1 MLDLA
6 FELDLAP
13 PRMTA
18 QQKGE
23 RAVVDADG
31 RAFVLHFR
39 KREIVRIER
48 AYLAALR
55 PHAPREPLRGPV
67 GVSFGYYYPA
77 TKEAA
82 AAMKRA
88 GVAMR
93 RKVTKPDVDNIGKN
107 LLDCMTRAGFFAD
120 DSAVALIHAEKF
132 EVTGRPRIA
141 VRVRSLA
148 EFPGELFAALPADEA
163 DALEPA

>member
-1 MLDLA
+1 MFDFT

-13 PRMTA
+13 PTKTA

-23 RAVVDADG
+23 RAVVDAEG

-48 AYLAALR
+48 AYCLLLKR
-55 PHAPREPLRGPV
+55 HAPPAPLAGPV
-67 GVSFGYYYPA
+67 GVSFAYYYPA

-82 AAMKRA
+82 ADMKRA

-107 LLDCMTRAGFFAD
+107 LLDCMTRTGFFAD
-120 DSAVALIHAEKF
+120 DCAVALIHAEKF

-141 VRVRSLA
+141 VRVRELA
-148 EFPGELFAALPADEA
+148 PYPGELFEPK
-163 DALEPA
+163 DAEDGEGVTP